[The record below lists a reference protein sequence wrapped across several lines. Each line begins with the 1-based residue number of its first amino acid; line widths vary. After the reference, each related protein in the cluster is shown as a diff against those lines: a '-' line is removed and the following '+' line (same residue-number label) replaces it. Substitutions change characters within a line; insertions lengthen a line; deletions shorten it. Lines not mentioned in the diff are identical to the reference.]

1 MINPNDSNASSAKA
15 ARGAAGRWRY
25 PILFAMQTIGTAI
38 LIRNAVPL
46 YRQILTDPA
55 SHAVRIENLTWSLSS
70 IALMQ
75 LGYWI
80 SYRVR
85 PQPPQFVNVLLG
97 HITLFVAR
105 MSFVF
110 ATSVFGF
117 MFLVEKPGFHI
128 PASRYLLLL
137 LGLFSLYCY
146 MLELERL
153 GRTFLSEK
161 NPSDGYK

>member
-1 MINPNDSNASSAKA
+1 
-15 ARGAAGRWRY
+15 
-25 PILFAMQTIGTAI
+25 
-38 LIRNAVPL
+38 
-46 YRQILTDPA
+46 
-55 SHAVRIENLTWSLSS
+55 
-70 IALMQ
+70 MQ

>member
-1 MINPNDSNASSAKA
+1 MINPNDSIAPPGEAPRS
-15 ARGAAGRWRY
+15 AAGRWRY
-25 PILFAMQTIGTAI
+25 PTLFAVQTIGTAI
-38 LIRNAVPL
+38 LIWNAVPL
-46 YRQILTDPA
+46 YQQILADPA
-55 SHAVRIENLTWSLSS
+55 SHVVRNENLTWSLSS

-85 PQPPQFVNVLLG
+85 PQPPQFVSVLLG

-128 PASRYLLLL
+128 PPSRYIVLL

-153 GRTFLSEK
+153 GRAFLSEK
-161 NPSDGYK
+161 SP